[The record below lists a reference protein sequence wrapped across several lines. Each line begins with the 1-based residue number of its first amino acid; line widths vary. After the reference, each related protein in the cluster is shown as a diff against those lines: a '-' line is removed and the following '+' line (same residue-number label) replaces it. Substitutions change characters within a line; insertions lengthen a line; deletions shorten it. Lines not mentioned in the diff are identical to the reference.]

1 MEIKFLVYLV
11 AGIIWFIF
19 NNKNKVKKEST
30 TKVDLVRS
38 VLVETVS
45 TQAQKNDKQSSTY
58 RIPANR
64 TKNVAQV
71 DLNGNLKLQPTKP
84 TKEITKREILFASKT
99 EKSDA
104 TAAFAIIEIDTN
116 VDYEQ
121 YSIGNKIGIDIRN
134 GNLDLRQAVV
144 INELLRPVYF

>member
-30 TKVDLVRS
+30 TKDDLVRP

-45 TQAQKNDKQSSTY
+45 TQAQKIDKQSSTY

-64 TKNVAQV
+64 TKNVVQN
-71 DLNGNLKLQPTKP
+71 DMIGNSKLQPIQELTK
-84 TKEITKREILFASKT
+84 KKIFIASKT

-134 GNLDLRQAVV
+134 GNFDLRQAVV

>member
-30 TKVDLVRS
+30 TKVDLVRP
-38 VLVETVS
+38 VLVQTSS
-45 TQAQKNDKQSSTY
+45 TQSQNIDKQAS
-58 RIPANR
+58 ANR
-64 TKNVAQV
+64 ITINNSKKVIQGGMDKNSKGQPRLEGTKNKIFIA
-71 DLNGNLKLQPTKP
+71 P
-84 TKEITKREILFASKT
+84 ET

-104 TAAFAIIEIDTN
+104 TTAFKIIEIDTN